1 MHTAALEFFDHCHAE
16 PDTDRVI
23 ARFME
28 AIGSYGFEVAAAGAW
43 VGVGAARAHRFYF
56 NNWPQDWLDLYNERN
71 FFRDDPMVLETHRRM
86 TPFLWSEMHASR
98 SFTSI
103 GAEVAKAAA
112 EYGWA
117 EVMGV
122 PIHGPASYQGL
133 VSFAARTPL
142 QLDAT
147 DRALLRALAVAIHD
161 RLHESS
167 GTGQASQPEVPLTTR
182 EVECMRWVAAGK
194 TDADIAAILGI
205 APPTVHYHV
214 ERVKKKFR
222 TGSRTEAVAYL
233 VLAGTI

>member
-1 MHTAALEFFDHCHAE
+1 MHTAALEFFDHCQSE

-28 AIGSYGFEVAAAGAW
+28 AIGSYGFEVATAGAW

-86 TPFLWSEMHASR
+86 TPFLWSELQGSR
-98 SFTSI
+98 NFTSI
-103 GAEVAKAAA
+103 GAEVTNAARD
-112 EYGWA
+112 YGWA

-133 VSFAARTPL
+133 VSLAARKPL
-142 QLDAT
+142 RLGAT
-147 DRALLRALAVAIHD
+147 DRALLRALSVAIHD
-161 RLHESS
+161 RLHESA
-167 GTGQASQPEVPLTTR
+167 GKGDASQPEVQLTQR
-182 EVECMRWVAAGK
+182 EMECMRWVAAGK

-205 APPTVHYHV
+205 ATPTVHYHV